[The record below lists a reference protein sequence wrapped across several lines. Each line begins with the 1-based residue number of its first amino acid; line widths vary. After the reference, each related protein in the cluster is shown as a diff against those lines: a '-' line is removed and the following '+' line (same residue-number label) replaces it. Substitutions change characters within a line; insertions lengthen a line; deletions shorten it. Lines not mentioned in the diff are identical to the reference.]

1 MNNYINEYFDTGF
14 LTPRINFILF
24 CGALTLAAVGII
36 EYIVP
41 WLGA

>member
-24 CGALTLAAVGII
+24 CGTLALAAVGII
-36 EYIVP
+36 EYIILG
-41 WLGA
+41 LGA